1 MAFQAIIRYHCDLMS
16 DYRTIDWREF
26 DSKEQAQAWINK
38 KMKELIPF
46 EEDPENP
53 VSDLYDTDIQEV

>member
-26 DSKEQAQAWINK
+26 DSKEHAEAWINK
-38 KMKELIPF
+38 RMKEIIPF

-53 VSDLYDTDIQEV
+53 VSDLYDTEIQEI

>member
-1 MAFQAIIRYHCDLMS
+1 MAYQAIIRYHCDLMS

-26 DSKEQAQAWINK
+26 DSKEQAETWINK

-53 VSDLYDTDIQEV
+53 VSDLYDTEIQEV

>member
-26 DSKEQAQAWINK
+26 DSEEQAQAWVNK

-53 VSDLYDTDIQEV
+53 VSDLYDTEIQEV